1 MAKKK
6 TSKCKSHRVK
16 NHRIRRLHKPEKHGY
31 PSGTKRCKNVKER
44 GGQSKYSVSGTR
56 VKPRPN
62 SRYRERART
71 IKCKPGKTKCWRKGA
86 FTIGKARDPYRDSKS
101 RRKSNRKSKQTQR
114 YTPRRRARNSAGK
127 KRKSRRSK
135 RERDKV
141 GRIIGGLAS
150 KKRIIAPQSCCGQK
164 CPVCLTVIG
173 KHEAAS
179 ADEQEHNIAVLLQCR
194 HCMCRSCFNQI
205 MAQPSASARKCPTCR
220 RAINPAAVTQAMC
233 FSSGGVTS
241 TIVISD
247 DEN

>member
-1 MAKKK
+1 M
-6 TSKCKSHRVK
+6 
-16 NHRIRRLHKPEKHGY
+16 
-31 PSGTKRCKNVKER
+31 SGT
-44 GGQSKYSVSGTR
+44 

-62 SRYRERART
+62 SRYRERARSSASLA
-71 IKCKPGKTKCWRKGA
+71 KQSAGA
-86 FTIGKARDPYRDSKS
+86 RERLPLASSRSVPSSKS

-114 YTPRRRARNSAGK
+114 YTRRQCKKFGE

-141 GRIIGGLAS
+141 GRIMSELAS

-164 CPVCLTVIG
+164 CQCVSPLLGSTRPLVRTSKSTTSPCCYGAGTV
-173 KHEAAS
+173 
-179 ADEQEHNIAVLLQCR
+179 
-194 HCMCRSCFNQI
+194 CRSCFNQI

-220 RAINPAAVTQAMC
+220 RAINAAAVTQAMC